1 MRMEPLFCYLSYPIN
16 YLFTED
22 TLTVEDLTESDTGFY
37 SCRADNGR
45 EVVTVGTSIRVS
57 PPREFNQK

>member
-1 MRMEPLFCYLSYPIN
+1 MEPLSCYSSYPLNCI
-16 YLFTED
+16 FTED
-22 TLTVEDLTESDTGFY
+22 TLTVEDLTEADTGFY

-57 PPREFNQK
+57 PPRESNQK

>member
-1 MRMEPLFCYLSYPIN
+1 MEPLFCYFSYPTN

-22 TLTVEDLTESDTGFY
+22 TLIVEGLTESDTGFY
-37 SCRADNGR
+37 ACRADNGR